1 MMESTNAN
9 ANRLSADLEFRRL
22 LDLVPASARMTANLR
37 HQPNQKTILNY
48 QRPWFAGQDRTIS
61 INLRLWAELP
71 PPQRDLLLLYVVSWQ
86 KQSEWLKPGLYPG
99 IAAIGTI
106 AACIE
111 GIQQDVVGVA
121 AALGLSA
128 IAAVQTWRQSQ
139 GVGLDLA
146 ADREAIAIA
155 QRRGYSEADAA
166 SHLLKGIAASADL
179 EGRNGLSFNE
189 LIRSQ
194 QLRTIAGFSQVRV
207 PESMDTP

>member
-1 MMESTNAN
+1 MMESNTN
-9 ANRLSADLEFRRL
+9 ANRLSADPEFRRL
-22 LDLVPASARMTANLR
+22 LNLVPASARMTAKLK

-48 QRPWFAGQDRTIS
+48 QRPWLASQDRTIS
-61 INLRLWAELP
+61 INLRLWTELP
-71 PPQRDLLLLYVVSWQ
+71 IPQRDLLMLYVVSWQ
-86 KQSEWLKPGLYPG
+86 KQSQWLKPDLYAG
-99 IAAIGTI
+99 IIAAGVI

-111 GIQQDVVGVA
+111 GVQQDAVGIV

-128 IAAVQTWRQSQ
+128 IAAVQTWRQSR

-155 QRRGYSEADAA
+155 QRRGYSETDAA
-166 SHLLKGIAASADL
+166 SHLLKGIASSVEL
-179 EGRNGLSFNE
+179 EGRNGLAFNE

-194 QLRTIAGFSQVRV
+194 QLRTIAGLSQVGI